1 MGEHLTRTLTTSDWV
16 KRSRSNEATNENVAF
31 TSFMLPSSS
40 SPPDFFLF
48 KWKRLMFTPLAL
60 DHHHVKRIDRPFLGL
75 NQLEKVGFDLY
86 SHLRMALLSSLKV
99 SMWTTA
105 SQRWEQGRQAAK
117 VASRLMLIFPA
128 GFLRSLQSINKE
140 PSPNSKGGK
149 HRESIMPKLK
159 NLEMYLKQGGEG
171 IEERKVVIHLRSQA
185 VVDPG
190 PLNHISSY
198 FLTLTWILPG
208 LTSSSCT
215 DRLNPT

>member
-1 MGEHLTRTLTTSDWV
+1 MWLPPPLCCLRLHLHQTSSCSSGKGWCSPRSPWIITTLKVLIESTISCAQSIG
-16 KRSRSNEATNENVAF
+16 K
-31 TSFMLPSSS
+31 
-40 SPPDFFLF
+40 
-48 KWKRLMFTPLAL
+48 
-60 DHHHVKRIDRPFLGL
+60 
-75 NQLEKVGFDLY
+75 KVGFDQY
-86 SHLRMALLSSLKV
+86 SHLRMASLSSLKV

-149 HRESIMPKLK
+149 HRESIMPKLT

-171 IEERKVVIHLRSQA
+171 TEERKVVIHLRSQA

-198 FLTLTWILPG
+198 ILTLTWILPG
-208 LTSSSCT
+208 LNASSCT
-215 DRLNPT
+215 DRLNPTLTPRRDNM